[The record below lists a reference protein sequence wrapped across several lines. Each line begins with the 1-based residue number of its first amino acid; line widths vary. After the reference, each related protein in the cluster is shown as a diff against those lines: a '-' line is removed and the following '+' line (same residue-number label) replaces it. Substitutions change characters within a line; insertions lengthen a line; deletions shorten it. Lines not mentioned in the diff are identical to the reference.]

1 MGLAE
6 LRRGHGRLLVTARAA
21 AALVLALSVALP
33 AAAQTGVSASVA
45 VQPSEAAIGQEF
57 EVEIRLSGADAASM
71 QIVPPVFVG
80 VLPSGDPQVL
90 DGPEGAVVTYRL
102 QATRRGRH
110 PLGGFLIRTPAGSV
124 FTTPLQITV
133 LGRAE
138 SAAAEPVLR
147 WRLDTTTPFVREAVT
162 AVLELIAPAPLPLVG
177 QPRVEPVA
185 ALDLQPLPAAD
196 GIEPL
201 AGSDRFVIPVAR
213 YRLTARVAGRTTLPG
228 ARVAVAGTERMADS
242 VGLVVRR
249 VPEPVAASRAVGDF
263 SRTVEI
269 RRLGTDAAELTVDLT
284 GTGSV
289 PSVQHPQ
296 PAVRGGSVVDTA
308 VEVDAAGSSKQ
319 WRYRLRGD
327 GGGALS
333 VLVPALPYLRLPEGE
348 VAEIAAQTITLP
360 RAIAAGLPRGE
371 LPAIDPADRGCGAAP
386 ALGRRRAC
394 RAAELHDLGVRRF
407 AAGDVATAVLALRA
421 ALRLRGWPE
430 TREALAGIEAA
441 TGLTGLAR
449 GADTGRL
456 RRMLWIGEEERRMAV
471 IGRAGAALQRVPA
484 PEGAVVDRLP
494 AGLPVTVSRR
504 FDDYALIEDGAVGS
518 GWVATAALAALQRSR

>member
-57 EVEIRLSGADAASM
+57 EVEIRLSGADAAGM

-80 VLPSGDPQVL
+80 VLASGDPQVL

-289 PSVQHPQ
+289 PYVEHPQ

-348 VAEIAAQTITLP
+348 VAEIAAQTIALP
-360 RAIAAGLPRGE
+360 RAIAAGPPRGE

-386 ALGRRRAC
+386 ALGRRRVLPGGGVARPGRQALC
-394 RAAELHDLGVRRF
+394 RG
-407 AAGDVATAVLALRA
+407 
-421 ALRLRGWPE
+421 
-430 TREALAGIEAA
+430 
-441 TGLTGLAR
+441 
-449 GADTGRL
+449 
-456 RRMLWIGEEERRMAV
+456 
-471 IGRAGAALQRVPA
+471 
-484 PEGAVVDRLP
+484 
-494 AGLPVTVSRR
+494 
-504 FDDYALIEDGAVGS
+504 
-518 GWVATAALAALQRSR
+518 